1 MSLVAKLI
9 GFGFRQALG
18 AGAGQTAELV
28 VGAVEK
34 HFTDHSQTLPKA
46 LAKANNRAWQSL
58 SIALAGDGFLD
69 KIKVFFASGDDRGIR
84 EQVRIFLQASDFRS
98 LGDFGS
104 LTPAEFR
111 NKCLTELKQA
121 KKAGLLTAQNL
132 SPADVAQQ

>member
-46 LAKANNRAWQSL
+46 LVKANNRAWQAL
-58 SIALAGDGFLD
+58 SIALAGAGFLD
-69 KIKVFFASGDDRGIR
+69 KIKVFFASGDDKGIR
-84 EQVRIFLQASDFRS
+84 EQVRLFLLDKNIRS
-98 LGDFGS
+98 KERS
-104 LTPAEFR
+104 CR
-111 NKCLTELKQA
+111 
-121 KKAGLLTAQNL
+121 
-132 SPADVAQQ
+132 